1 VLARLARTSFR
12 HRRLVLVGWLLAL
25 VLLTVVSGQVGTSWG
40 QSFQLKGT
48 DSQAAVDLLQSRFPA
63 QAGGTAVI
71 VFKADAG
78 VNDPA
83 IRQRLEALFAQVAE
97 VDQVTGVDSPYAAM
111 GQRQIGPDG
120 TIGYADVQFGV
131 DRHEVTASTKAELT
145 SLIAAANGDG
155 LQVEGGGE
163 TFLSRRPP
171 GSTEAIGLI
180 AAIVILLIAFGSVL
194 AMGLPILT
202 ALFGIGVGFAVVEL
216 LSHVT
221 SVPEFA
227 TQLAAMIG
235 IGVGID
241 YALFIVTRYRQ
252 GLHEGMD
259 PEQSVVTA
267 LDTAGRAVLFA
278 GTTVVIS
285 LLGMLLI
292 GIDFVGGLGVGAAS
306 VVAITMIASITL
318 LPALLGFVGLNI
330 DKFKVPGMGKTRD
343 PRTTAGYRWSHF
355 LQRHPWPFAALGLVI
370 LLALAMPVLSIRL
383 GSSDESNTP
392 TSETTRRAYDL
403 KAEGFGAGA
412 SGPLLLAA
420 DINGQADLPVLLA
433 LTDTLRVTPGVAQV
447 SPPLPNEAVDAARI
461 IVIPTTSSQDQATVD
476 LIATLR
482 TDVIPQATVG
492 TDVQVH
498 VGGMTAIFDDVAG
511 KLQSRLPLFIGVVL
525 GLSFLLL
532 LVVFRSIVVPVKAV
546 IMNLLSIG
554 AAYGLLVAVFQWGW
568 GKDLIGVGRAGPI
581 ESFLPMMLF
590 AILFGLSM
598 DYEVFLLSRMK
609 EEYDRNG
616 NDNREAVADGLA
628 STARV
633 ITAAAAI
640 MVCVFGSFVFGDQRV
655 VKEFGLGLAFA
666 VLIDATIVR
675 MILVPATMELLGDA
689 NWWFPKWLGW
699 LPKIHI
705 EGKDTHGGVVTIG
718 DPDPDPDS
726 DAEAEG
732 EPADGEGE
740 GADAGD
746 DADDRAHRRH
756 PETVA

>member
-1 VLARLARTSFR
+1 MLARLARTSFR
-12 HRRLVLVGWLLAL
+12 HRRLVLVGWVVALILLS
-25 VLLTVVSGQVGTSWG
+25 VVSGKAGTSWS
-40 QSFQLKGT
+40 QSFSLPGT
-48 DSQAAVDLLQSRFPA
+48 DSQAASDLLQSRFPS
-63 QAGGTAVI
+63 QAGSTADI

-78 VNDPA
+78 VTDPA
-83 IRQRLEALFAQVAE
+83 VQQRMEALFAEAATVN
-97 VDQVTGVDSPYAAM
+97 QVTEVQSPYAQG
-111 GQRQIGPDG
+111 GQRQISADG
-120 TIGYADVQFGV
+120 KIAYAEVKFGV
-131 DRHEVTASTKAELT
+131 QRNQIDQATKDELKT
-145 SLIAAANGDG
+145 LISDANQPG
-155 LQVEGGGE
+155 LQVEGGGD
-163 TFLSRRPP
+163 TFTTRRPP

-216 LSHVT
+216 LSHAT

-252 GLHEGMD
+252 GLHEGLD
-259 PEQSVVTA
+259 PESSVVTA

-292 GIDFVGGLGVGAAS
+292 GIAFVGGLGVGAAA
-306 VVAITMIASITL
+306 VVAITMVASITL

-330 DKFKVPGMGKTRD
+330 DKFRLPGMGKMRD
-343 PRTTAGYRWSHF
+343 PSTTAGYRWSHF
-355 LQRHPWPFAALGLVI
+355 LQRHPWPFAALGLLI
-370 LLALAMPVLSIRL
+370 LLGLAMPALSIRL

-392 TSETTRRAYDL
+392 TTETTRRAYDL

-420 DINGQADLPVLLA
+420 EINGPQDVPTLQKVV
-433 LTDTLRVTPGVAQV
+433 DTLKDTPGVAQV
-447 SPPLPNEAVDAARI
+447 SPPRPNQAADAAVI
-461 IVIPTTSSQDQATVD
+461 TVIPTTSSQDQATVD
-476 LIATLR
+476 LIDHLR
-482 TDVIPQATVG
+482 HDVLPQATAG

-498 VGGMTAIFDDVAG
+498 VGGITAAFDDVAT
-511 KLQSRLPLFIGVVL
+511 KLQTRLPLFIGVVL

-532 LVVFRSIVVPVKAV
+532 LVVFRSILVPVKAV
-546 IMNLLSIG
+546 IMNLLSIA
-554 AAYGLLVAVFQWGW
+554 AAYGVMVAVFQWGW
-568 GKDLIGVGRAGPI
+568 GKDLIGVGKAGPI

-598 DYEVFLLSRMK
+598 DYEVFLLSRIK
-609 EEYDRNG
+609 EEYESNG
-616 NDNREAVADGLA
+616 NDNREAVANGLSA
-628 STARV
+628 TARV

-640 MVCVFGSFVFGDQRV
+640 MVCVFGSFAFGDQRV

-666 VLIDATIVR
+666 VFIDATVVR

-689 NWWFPKWLGW
+689 NWWFPRWLGW

-705 EGKDTHGGVVTIG
+705 EGKVPQVAAAVPLATDDDDIDAPGDGGSRQ
-718 DPDPDPDS
+718 P
-726 DAEAEG
+726 
-732 EPADGEGE
+732 EPV
-740 GADAGD
+740 
-746 DADDRAHRRH
+746 H
-756 PETVA
+756 

>member
-1 VLARLARTSFR
+1 LLARLARTSYR
-12 HRRLVLVGWLLAL
+12 HRRLVLLGWLAAL
-25 VLLTVVSGQVGTSWG
+25 VLLTVVSSSAGTNWT
-40 QSFQLKGT
+40 QSFRLKGT
-48 DSQAAVDLLQSRFPA
+48 DSQAATDLLQTRFPS
-63 QAGGTAVI
+63 QAGTNANI

-78 VNDPA
+78 VTDPA
-83 IRQRLEALFAQVAE
+83 TQQQLQGLFDQLATVP
-97 VDQVTGVDSPYAAM
+97 QVTEVVTPYGPAGA
-111 GQRQIGPDG
+111 RQISPDG
-120 TIGYADVQFGV
+120 TIGYAEVKFGV
-131 DRHEVTASTKAELT
+131 DRQNIQASTKSELI
-145 SLIAAANGDG
+145 SLITQANTKG
-155 LQVEGGGE
+155 LQVEGGGDVF
-163 TFLSRRPP
+163 TSRRPP
-171 GSTEAIGLI
+171 GSTELIGLI
-180 AAIVILLIAFGSVL
+180 AAVVILLIAFGSVL

-216 LSHVT
+216 LSHAT

-252 GLHEGMD
+252 GLQDGLD
-259 PEQSVVTA
+259 PETSVVTA

-292 GIDFVGGLGVGAAS
+292 GISFVGGLGVGAAA
-306 VVAITMIASITL
+306 VVAVTMVASITL
-318 LPALLGFVGLNI
+318 LPALLGFVGRNV
-330 DKFKVPGMGKTRD
+330 DKFKLPGTGKMKD
-343 PRTTAGYRWSHF
+343 PRTTVGYRWSHF

-370 LLALAMPVLSIRL
+370 LVGLAVPVFSIRL

-392 TSETTRRAYDL
+392 TTETTRRAYDL
-403 KAEGFGAGA
+403 MADGFGAGA

-420 DINGQADLPVLLA
+420 EINGPQDLPVLAKVHDA
-433 LTDTLRVTPGVAQV
+433 LVATAGIAQV
-447 SPPLPNEAVDAARI
+447 SPPRPNDANDAAI
-461 IVIPTTSSQDQATVD
+461 IQVIPTTSSQDQATVA
-476 LIATLR
+476 LIENLRNHVLPDAT
-482 TDVIPQATVG
+482 AG
-492 TDVQVH
+492 TAVQVH
-498 VGGMTAIFDDVAG
+498 VGGITAAFDDVAT
-511 KLQSRLPLFIGVVL
+511 KLQTRLPLFIGVVL

-532 LVVFRSIVVPVKAV
+532 LIVFRSIVVPIKAV

-554 AAYGLLVAVFQWGW
+554 AAYGLMVAVFQWGW
-568 GKDLIGVGRAGPI
+568 GKDLIGVGKAGPI

-616 NDNREAVADGLA
+616 HNNRDAVADGLA

-666 VLIDATIVR
+666 VLIDATVVR

-705 EGKDTHGGVVTIG
+705 EGRDVPAGAVETIG
-718 DPDPDPDS
+718 APDGPVIDL
-726 DAEAEG
+726 AG
-732 EPADGEGE
+732 EDG
-740 GADAGD
+740 
-746 DADDRAHRRH
+746 DRRR
-756 PETVA
+756 PTPVG

>member
-1 VLARLARTSFR
+1 MLARLARTSYR
-12 HRRLVLVGWLLAL
+12 HRRLVLLGWVLAF
-25 VLLTVVSGQVGTSWG
+25 VALTVISSNAGTNWS
-40 QSFQLKGT
+40 QSFHLAGT
-48 DSQAAVDLLQSRFPA
+48 DSQAAQDLLQTRFPS
-63 QAGGTAVI
+63 QAGTTADI

-78 VNDPA
+78 VADPA
-83 IRQRLEALFAQVAE
+83 VQQQLQALFDQAAAVAQVTE
-97 VDQVTGVDSPYAAM
+97 VVTPYGPTGA
-111 GQRQIGPDG
+111 RQISTDG
-120 TIGYADVQFGV
+120 QIGYAEVKFSV
-131 DRHEVTASTKAELT
+131 DRHDIPTATTTQLT
-145 SLIAAANGDG
+145 NLISQANQPG
-155 LQVEGGGE
+155 LQVEGGGDLF
-163 TFLSRRPP
+163 TVRKAP

-180 AAIVILLIAFGSVL
+180 AAVVILLIAFGSVL

-216 LSHVT
+216 LSHAT

-252 GLHEGMD
+252 GLQDGLD
-259 PEQSVVTA
+259 PETAVVTA

-292 GIDFVGGLGVGAAS
+292 GIAFVGGLGVGAAA
-306 VVAITMIASITL
+306 VVLVTMVASITL
-318 LPALLGFVGLNI
+318 LPALLGFVGRNI
-330 DKFKVPGMGKTRD
+330 DKFKLPGTGKMKD
-343 PRTTAGYRWSHF
+343 PRSTAGYRWSHF
-355 LQRHPWPFAALGLVI
+355 LQRHPWSFAALGLAI
-370 LLALAMPVLSIRL
+370 LLGLALPVVSIRL
-383 GSSDESNTP
+383 GSSDESNSPRT
-392 TSETTRRAYDL
+392 ETTRRAYDL

-420 DINGQADLPVLLA
+420 EISGPQDLPT
-433 LTDTLRVTPGVAQV
+433 LTNLVGTLNATPGVAQAY
-447 SPPLPNEAVDAARI
+447 PPRPNQAGDAAI
-461 IVIPTTSSQDQATVD
+461 IQVVPTTSAQDAATVK
-476 LIATLR
+476 LIEHLRNEVLPEAT
-482 TDVIPQATVG
+482 AG
-492 TDVQVH
+492 TDIKVH
-498 VGGMTAIFDDVAG
+498 VGGLTAAFDDVAT
-511 KLQSRLPLFIGVVL
+511 KLQTRLPLFIGVVL

-532 LVVFRSIVVPVKAV
+532 LIVFRSIVVPVKAV

-568 GKDLIGVGRAGPI
+568 GKDLIGVGKAGPI

-616 NDNREAVADGLA
+616 GNNREAVADGLA
-628 STARV
+628 ATARV

-666 VLIDATIVR
+666 VFIDATVVR

-705 EGKDTHGGVVTIG
+705 EGKDPQVAHGQST
-718 DPDPDPDS
+718 S
-726 DAEAEG
+726 ADAEPKPDLVDAADETRSR
-732 EPADGEGE
+732 EPVG
-740 GADAGD
+740 
-746 DADDRAHRRH
+746 
-756 PETVA
+756 

>member
-1 VLARLARTSFR
+1 VNQEFLVLARLARTSYR
-12 HRRLVLVGWLLAL
+12 HRRLVLLGWVVAL
-25 VLLTVVSGQVGTSWG
+25 IALTVISNNAGTNWS
-40 QSFQLKGT
+40 QSFRLKGT
-48 DSQAAVDLLQSRFPA
+48 DSQAATDLLQSRFPS
-63 QAGGTAVI
+63 QAGSSADI

-78 VNDPA
+78 VADPA
-83 IRQRLEALFAQVAE
+83 VRQQLEELFAKVTAVNQVGE
-97 VDQVTGVDSPYAAM
+97 VASPFAQGGA
-111 GQRQIGPDG
+111 RQLGPDG
-120 TIGYADVQFGV
+120 TIGYAEVRFTV
-131 DRHEVTASTKAELT
+131 DRHLIDPATKSQLKD
-145 SLIAAANGDG
+145 LIAQANTKG

-163 TFLSRRPP
+163 TFTTRRPP

-180 AAIVILLIAFGSVL
+180 AAVVILLIAFGSVL
-194 AMGLPILT
+194 AMGLPVLT

-216 LSHVT
+216 LSHAT

-252 GLHEGMD
+252 GLHDGLD
-259 PEQSVVTA
+259 PETSVITA

-292 GIDFVGGLGVGAAS
+292 GIEFVGGLGVGGAA
-306 VVAITMIASITL
+306 VVAVTMVASITL
-318 LPALLGFVGLNI
+318 VPAMLGFVGRNI
-330 DKFKVPGMGKTRD
+330 DKFRLPGVGKPRD

-355 LQRHPWPFAALGLVI
+355 LQRHPWPFAALGLAI
-370 LLALAMPVLSIRL
+370 LVGLALPVVSIRL

-392 TSETTRRAYDL
+392 TTETTRRAYDL

-412 SGPLLLAA
+412 NGPLMLAA
-420 DINGQADLPVLLA
+420 EISGAQDLPVLQK
-433 LTDTLRVTPGVAQV
+433 LTDTLKQTPGVAQA
-447 SPPLPNEAVDAARI
+447 SPPRPNAALDAAVI
-461 IVIPTTSSQDQATVD
+461 QVIPTTSAQDQATVD
-476 LIATLR
+476 LIGELR
-482 TDVIPQATVG
+482 NHVLPQATAG

-498 VGGMTAIFDDVAG
+498 VGGVTAAFDDVAT
-511 KLQSRLPLFIGVVL
+511 KLQGRLPLFIGTVL

-532 LVVFRSIVVPVKAV
+532 LVVFRSVLVPVKAV

-554 AAYGLLVAVFQWGW
+554 AAYGVLVSVFQWGW
-568 GKDLIGVGRAGPI
+568 GKDLIGVGKAGPV

-598 DYEVFLLSRMK
+598 DYEVFLLSRIK
-609 EEYDRNG
+609 EEYDRG
-616 NDNREAVADGLA
+616 GDNREAVADGLA

-666 VLIDATIVR
+666 IFIDATVVR

-689 NWWFPKWLGW
+689 NWWFPKWLAW
-699 LPKIHI
+699 LPKINI
-705 EGKDTHGGVVTIG
+705 EGKDVPAGSVETIG
-718 DPDPDPDS
+718 EPDV
-726 DAEAEG
+726 
-732 EPADGEGE
+732 
-740 GADAGD
+740 
-746 DADDRAHRRH
+746 DADVGLTAGSGTDRE
-756 PETVA
+756 PERVRN

>member
-1 VLARLARTSFR
+1 MLASLARTSYR
-12 HRRLVLVGWLLAL
+12 HRRLVLVAWVAALILLS
-25 VLLTVVSGQVGTSWG
+25 VVSGRAGTSWS
-40 QSFQLKGT
+40 QSFSLPGT
-48 DSQAAVDLLQSRFPA
+48 DSQAATDLLQSRFPS
-63 QAGGTAVI
+63 QAGSSADV

-78 VNDPA
+78 VADPA
-83 IRQRLEALFAQVAE
+83 VQQHLEALFAQIKT
-97 VDQVTGVDSPYAAM
+97 VDQVTEVASPYAEGGA
-111 GQRQIGPDG
+111 RQISPDG
-120 TIGYADVQFGV
+120 AIAYGEVRFAVQRNQITQATK
-131 DRHEVTASTKAELT
+131 DQLKTMIHE
-145 SLIAAANGDG
+145 ANTPG

-163 TFLSRRPP
+163 VFTTRRPP

-216 LSHVT
+216 LSHAT

-252 GLHEGMD
+252 GLHDGLD
-259 PEQSVVTA
+259 PETSVVTA

-278 GTTVVIS
+278 GTTVDIS

-292 GIDFVGGLGVGAAS
+292 GISFVGGLGVGAAS
-306 VVAITMIASITL
+306 VVAVTMIASITL

-330 DKFKVPGMGKTRD
+330 DKLRLPGVGKMRD

-370 LLALAMPVLSIRL
+370 LLGLAMPALSIRL

-403 KAEGFGAGA
+403 KAEGFGPGA

-420 DINGQADLPVLLA
+420 EINGQQDAPTLKAVVDA
-433 LTDTLRVTPGVAQV
+433 LKATPGVAQV
-447 SPPLPNEAVDAARI
+447 SPPRPNQAGDAA
-461 IVIPTTSSQDQATVD
+461 VITVLPTTSSQDQATVD
-476 LIATLR
+476 LISHLRSDVLPAAT
-482 TDVIPQATVG
+482 AG
-492 TDVQVH
+492 TDVKVH
-498 VGGMTAIFDDVAG
+498 VGGITAAFDDVAT
-511 KLQSRLPLFIGVVL
+511 KLQTRLPLFIGVVL

-532 LVVFRSIVVPVKAV
+532 LVVFRSILVPVKAV
-546 IMNLLSIG
+546 IMNLLSIS
-554 AAYGLLVAVFQWGW
+554 AAYGLMVAVFQWGW
-568 GKDLIGVGRAGPI
+568 GKDLIGVGKAGPI

-598 DYEVFLLSRMK
+598 DYEVFLLSRIK
-609 EEYDRNG
+609 EEYDNNG
-616 NDNREAVADGLA
+616 NDNREAVANGLSA
-628 STARV
+628 TARV

-640 MVCVFGSFVFGDQRV
+640 MVCVFGSFAFGDQRV

-666 VLIDATIVR
+666 VFIDATVVR

-689 NWWFPKWLGW
+689 NWWFPRWLGW
-699 LPKIHI
+699 LPKIQI
-705 EGKDTHGGVVTIG
+705 EGKAIPAGSVETIG
-718 DPDPDPDS
+718 DDDVIDVSDS
-726 DAEAEG
+726 YQP
-732 EPADGEGE
+732 EPVGG
-740 GADAGD
+740 GQ
-746 DADDRAHRRH
+746 
-756 PETVA
+756 

>member
-1 VLARLARTSFR
+1 VLARLARTSYR
-12 HRRLVLVGWLLAL
+12 HRRMVLVGWLIAL
-25 VLLTVVSGQVGTSWG
+25 VALTMLANNVGSSWS
-40 QSFQLKGT
+40 QSFHLAGT
-48 DSQAAVDLLQSRFPA
+48 DSQAATDLLQNRFPS
-63 QAGGTAVI
+63 QAGSTADV

-78 VNDPA
+78 IADPA
-83 IRQRLEALFAQVAE
+83 VKQQLEALFTQIESVPQVSE
-97 VDQVTGVDSPYAAM
+97 VVSPYSAI
-111 GQRQIGPDG
+111 GQRQISADG
-120 TIGYADVQFGV
+120 SIGYGEVKFSV
-131 DRHEVTASTKAELT
+131 DRHSITAATKSDLT
-145 SLIAAANGDG
+145 TLISAANEPG
-155 LQVEGGGE
+155 LQVEGGGD
-163 TFLSRRPP
+163 TFTSRKPP

-202 ALFGIGVGFAVVEL
+202 ALFGIGVGFAVVTL
-216 LSHVT
+216 LSHMT

-252 GLHEGMD
+252 GLHEGLD
-259 PEQSVVTA
+259 PELAVVTA

-292 GIDFVGGLGVGAAS
+292 GIGFVGGLGVGAAS
-306 VVAITMIASITL
+306 VVAVTMIASITL
-318 LPALLGFVGLNI
+318 LPALLGFVGRNI
-330 DKFKVPGMGKTRD
+330 DTLKLPGTGKTRD

-355 LQRHPWPFAALGLVI
+355 LQRHPWPFAALGL
-370 LLALAMPVLSIRL
+370 LLLLGLAMPVVSIRL

-392 TSETTRRAYDL
+392 TTETTRRAYDL
-403 KAEGFGAGA
+403 KATGFGAGA

-420 DINGQADLPVLLA
+420 ELNSATDLSVLQNLVA
-433 LTDTLRVTPGVAQV
+433 TLKATPGVAFV
-447 SPPLPNEAVDAARI
+447 SPPRPNPEGNAAI
-461 IVIPTTSSQDQATVD
+461 IQVIPTTSSQDEATVE
-476 LIATLR
+476 LIDTIR
-482 TDVIPQATVG
+482 HVVIPQATVG
-492 TDVQVH
+492 TDVAVH
-498 VGGMTAIFDDVAG
+498 VGGITAAFDDVAT

-525 GLSFLLL
+525 GLSFLLM
-532 LVVFRSIVVPVKAV
+532 LVVFRSIVVPIKAV

-568 GKDLIGVGRAGPI
+568 GKDLIGVGKAGPI

-616 NDNREAVADGLA
+616 HDNREAVADGLA

-675 MILVPATMELLGDA
+675 MILVPATMELLGNA

-705 EGKDTHGGVVTIG
+705 EGKDVLGGVETIG
-718 DPDPDPDS
+718 EPDP
-726 DAEAEG
+726 ERIVV
-732 EPADGEGE
+732 
-740 GADAGD
+740 GANS
-746 DADDRAHRRH
+746 
-756 PETVA
+756 

>member
-1 VLARLARTSFR
+1 MLARLARTSYR
-12 HRRLVLVGWLLAL
+12 HRRLVLLGWVVAL
-25 VLLTVVSGQVGTSWG
+25 VLLSVASSSAGTNWT
-40 QSFQLKGT
+40 QSFRLKGT
-48 DSQAAVDLLQSRFPA
+48 DSQAATDLLQSRFPS
-63 QAGGTAVI
+63 QAGATADI

-78 VNDPA
+78 IDDPA
-83 IRQRLEALFAQVAE
+83 VRQHMTDLFAQVAQIPQVGE
-97 VDQVTGVDSPYAAM
+97 VSSPYDPAGA
-111 GQRQIGPDG
+111 RQISP
-120 TIGYADVQFGV
+120 TAPIAYAQVSFDVEFPNITQ
-131 DRHEVTASTKAELT
+131 ATKDQL
-145 SLIAAANGDG
+145 SHLIEQANVPGI
-155 LQVEGGGE
+155 QVEGGGSVF
-163 TFLSRRPP
+163 TNHKLP
-171 GSTEAIGLI
+171 GGTEAIGLL
-180 AAIVILLIAFGSVL
+180 AAVVILLIAFGSVL

-202 ALFGIGVGFAVVEL
+202 ALFGIGVGFAIVQL
-216 LSHVT
+216 LSHAT

-252 GLHEGMD
+252 GLHEGLD
-259 PEQSVVTA
+259 PEESVVTA

-292 GIDFVGGLGVGAAS
+292 GIKFVGGLGVGAAA
-306 VVAITMIASITL
+306 VVGVTMVASITL
-318 LPALLGFVGLNI
+318 LPALLGFVGRNV
-330 DKFKVPGMGKTRD
+330 DKFKLPGTGKMRD

-370 LLALAMPVLSIRL
+370 LVGLALPVVSIRL
-383 GSSDESNTP
+383 GSSDESNSP
-392 TSETTRRAYDL
+392 TTVTTRRAYDL
-403 KAEGFGAGA
+403 KAEGFGPGA

-420 DINGQADLPVLLA
+420 EIGGPQDLSTLQAVADA
-433 LTDTLRVTPGVAQV
+433 ARATPGVAQV
-447 SPPLPNEAVDAARI
+447 SPPRPNDAVDAAI
-461 IVIPTTSSQDQATVD
+461 IQVVPTTSSQDQATVD
-476 LIATLR
+476 LIDHLR
-482 TDVIPQATVG
+482 HDVLPQATAG
-492 TDVQVH
+492 TDVKVH
-498 VGGMTAIFDDVAG
+498 IGGVTAAFDDVATQ
-511 KLQSRLPLFIGVVL
+511 LQSRLPLFIGVVL

-532 LVVFRSIVVPVKAV
+532 MVVFRSIVVPIKAV

-554 AAYGLLVAVFQWGW
+554 AAYGVMVAVFQWGW

-666 VLIDATIVR
+666 VLIDATVVR

-689 NWWFPKWLGW
+689 NWWFPKWLSW

-705 EGKDTHGGVVTIG
+705 EGKDPEGHGVQTIG
-718 DPDPDPDS
+718 DPDQGPVDVTD
-726 DAEAEG
+726 
-732 EPADGEGE
+732 DGLRPRQPVG
-740 GADAGD
+740 
-746 DADDRAHRRH
+746 
-756 PETVA
+756 

>member
-1 VLARLARTSFR
+1 LLARLARTSYR
-12 HRRLVLVGWLLAL
+12 RRRLVLLGWLAAL
-25 VLLTVVSGQVGTSWG
+25 VLLTVVSSSAGTNWT
-40 QSFQLKGT
+40 QSFRLKGT
-48 DSQAAVDLLQSRFPA
+48 DSQAATDLLQTRFPS
-63 QAGGTAVI
+63 QAGTNANI

-78 VNDPA
+78 VTDPA
-83 IRQRLEALFAQVAE
+83 TQQQLQGLFDQLATVP
-97 VDQVTGVDSPYAAM
+97 QVTEVVTPYGPAEA
-111 GQRQIGPDG
+111 RQISPDG
-120 TIGYADVQFGV
+120 TIGYAEVKFGV
-131 DRHEVTASTKAELT
+131 DRQNIQASTKSELT
-145 SLIAAANGDG
+145 SLITQANTKG
-155 LQVEGGGE
+155 LQVEGGGDVF
-163 TFLSRRPP
+163 TSRKPP
-171 GSTEAIGLI
+171 GSTELIGLI
-180 AAIVILLIAFGSVL
+180 AAVVILLIAFGSVL

-216 LSHVT
+216 LSHAT

-252 GLHEGMD
+252 GLQDGLD
-259 PEQSVVTA
+259 PETSVVTA

-292 GIDFVGGLGVGAAS
+292 GISFVGGLGVGAAA
-306 VVAITMIASITL
+306 VVAVTMVASITL
-318 LPALLGFVGLNI
+318 LPALLGFVGRNV
-330 DKFKVPGMGKTRD
+330 DKFKLPGTGKMKD
-343 PRTTAGYRWSHF
+343 PRTTVGYRWSHF

-370 LLALAMPVLSIRL
+370 LVGLAVPVFSIRL

-392 TSETTRRAYDL
+392 TTETTRRAYDL
-403 KAEGFGAGA
+403 MADGFGAGA

-420 DINGQADLPVLLA
+420 EINGQQDLPVLAKVHDA
-433 LTDTLRVTPGVAQV
+433 LVATAGVAQV
-447 SPPLPNEAVDAARI
+447 SPPRPNDANDAAI
-461 IVIPTTSSQDQATVD
+461 IQVIPTTSSQDQATVA
-476 LIATLR
+476 LIENLRNHVLPDAT
-482 TDVIPQATVG
+482 AG
-492 TDVQVH
+492 TAVQVH
-498 VGGMTAIFDDVAG
+498 VGGITAAFDDVAT
-511 KLQSRLPLFIGVVL
+511 KLQTRLPLFIGVVL

-532 LVVFRSIVVPVKAV
+532 LIVFRSIVVPIKAV

-554 AAYGLLVAVFQWGW
+554 AAYGLMVAVFQWGW
-568 GKDLIGVGRAGPI
+568 GKDLIGVGKAGPI

-616 NDNREAVADGLA
+616 HNNRDAVADGLA
-628 STARV
+628 ATARV

-666 VLIDATIVR
+666 VLIDATVVR

-705 EGKDTHGGVVTIG
+705 EGRDVPAGAVETIG
-718 DPDPDPDS
+718 APDGPVIDL
-726 DAEAEG
+726 AG
-732 EPADGEGE
+732 EDG
-740 GADAGD
+740 
-746 DADDRAHRRH
+746 DRRR
-756 PETVA
+756 PTPVG